1 MHRDTGASD
10 TDGTAFHWRAWGRGK
25 RSVVLDLQTADGI
38 DALHR
43 LLASADILL
52 ETATS
57 AERTAWGVNVDDV
70 ADAYPGWCTSAL
82 PLRLPARWPMRL
94 RRT

>member
-1 MHRDTGASD
+1 M
-10 TDGTAFHWRAWGRGK
+10 WGRGK
-25 RSVVLDLQTADGI
+25 RSVVLDLQAADGI

-57 AERTAWGVNVDDV
+57 AERSAWGVSIDDV
-70 ADAYPGWCTSAL
+70 ADAYPLGARQYHSFGATG
-82 PLRLPARWPMRL
+82 RWPMRL